1 MAALDAALHGLY
13 RTAASDA
20 QWCAIQAQLE
30 ARAAGEPLSI
40 VIAGPRGAGKTTCA
54 RRLGSLL
61 HALGLVP
68 TERVTLVT
76 AQSLGGRYVGE
87 AQALVRGALRE
98 ARGGALVIDE
108 AGWFAPC
115 PAAKASYASAAAG
128 ALLAALQEPEFRGS
142 PALVLAGD
150 GAELAAWLGAAAGSG
165 LGQLRLA
172 LPPWD
177 PAQCV
182 EATLAHYAASNAS
195 FTPGAVEELGRG
207 FAALAALPHFA
218 SAREV
223 YETLPA
229 KMNGSAA
236 LRRKKERAAAGVAS
250 PSLLGAAA
258 GVASPSL
265 LGGAAGV
272 ASPSL
277 LGGGSDHREFVLEDV
292 RDAMEALAAQ
302 REGYARTSARQLVSP
317 PQQPQQPLPPQPPP
331 QPPQPLPQVQ
341 GPPRGPSPQPSAGS
355 AARGLLDLCREAGYS
370 DAEARGFFSDGAP
383 PGELVVLHLLRGGAA
398 PAKAMS
404 REARREARAQLCQL
418 APQVLALLL
427 AQPQGGK

>member
-1 MAALDAALHGLY
+1 MSALDAALHGLF

-20 QWCAIQAQLE
+20 QWSATRAQLE
-30 ARAAGEPLSI
+30 ARACPGEPLSI
-40 VIAGPRGAGKTTCA
+40 VIEGPRGSGKTTCA
-54 RRLGSLL
+54 RRMGALL

-68 TERVTLVT
+68 TDRVALVT

-98 ARGGALVIDE
+98 ALGGVLVIDE
-108 AGWFAPC
+108 AGWFAPS
-115 PAAKASYASAAAG
+115 PASATNYSSAAAG

-150 GAELAAWLGAAAGSG
+150 GAELAAWLGAAGSG

-172 LPPWD
+172 LPPWH

-195 FTPGAVEELGRG
+195 FTPAATEELGAG

-223 YETLPA
+223 YESLPSR
-229 KMNGSAA
+229 MNGPAA
-236 LRRKKERAAAGVAS
+236 LRRKKERA
-250 PSLLGAAA
+250 
-258 GVASPSL
+258 
-265 LGGAAGV
+265 AAGV

-317 PQQPQQPLPPQPPP
+317 PQQPQQPQRPQPPQQP
-331 QPPQPLPQVQ
+331 QQPQQLQQPQQPQQQQPPQPLPQVQ
-341 GPPRGPSPQPSAGS
+341 APPRGPSSPQPSAGSGS
-355 AARGLLDLCREAGYS
+355 AARGLLDLCREAGFS
-370 DAEARGFFSDGAP
+370 DAEALGFFSDGVP

-398 PAKAMS
+398 HAKAMS

-418 APQVLALLL
+418 APQVLALL
-427 AQPQGGK
+427 AQPLGGR